1 MADYGVTKTDA
12 LLLFTDIVDSSVYS
26 SILGIERFA
35 RHVMLFQ
42 SLFEELGNQ
51 YFRDKPSFEEQ
62 TVAWCQ
68 VASRGDEGIVFVVDP
83 EEDGTELVSK
93 AIRFAFELKARM
105 KILHRKQEDVP
116 PQEMKVA
123 VGIHYGEVAVINRPK
138 MINDMYRN
146 PIDKILGY
154 SINYAKR
161 VESSSRVGR
170 FSRVFLSKE
179 AADLISYLPIAL
191 HKHEVP
197 LKGIQPNEDVY
208 EVRSAFLENVPIPAK
223 DGAGEIEEEE
233 FFRYLI
239 KNLEEEDFLRDPW
252 LKSFTVSVL
261 SERRDTVKGTASERD
276 YSEKID
282 EIAWGK
288 LVEDD
293 PILLYWRSRV
303 CENEGK
309 YSRAI
314 SCLKEIVG
322 MYPYFIRARIC
333 LIDDCHQMIK
343 RADKMSAEA
352 IYVRDTAE
360 ELLEKYG
367 GLLLDKEQQQLKEI
381 LEEIKKI
388 ATIRKE

>member
-1 MADYGVTKTDA
+1 MADYGVTRTNA

-26 SILGIERFA
+26 SILGIEKFA
-35 RHVMLFQ
+35 RQVMLFQ
-42 SLFEELGNQ
+42 TLFEELGKQ

-62 TVAWCQ
+62 TTAWCQ
-68 VASRGDEGIVFVVDP
+68 IESRGDEGIVFVVDP

-105 KILHRKQEDVP
+105 KILHRKQMDIP

-123 VGIHYGEVAVINRPK
+123 VGIHYGEVAVITKPK
-138 MINDMYRN
+138 KIEDVYRN

-170 FSRVFLSKE
+170 FSQVFLSKA
-179 AADLISYLPIAL
+179 AADLISYSPIAL
-191 HKHEVP
+191 QKYEVA
-197 LKGIQPNEDVY
+197 LKGIQSNEEVY
-208 EVRSAFLENVPIPAK
+208 EVRSAFLENVPIPARNV
-223 DGAGEIEEEE
+223 AGEIEEEE
-233 FFRYLI
+233 FLTHFAR
-239 KNLEEEDFLRDPW
+239 NLVEDDFLRDPW
-252 LKSFTVSVL
+252 LKSFAISVL
-261 SERRDTVKGTASERD
+261 SERKDAVKGTDLQRA

-293 PILLYWRSRV
+293 PILLYWRARV

-309 YSRAI
+309 HSRAI

-322 MYPYFIRARIC
+322 KCPYFIRARIS
-333 LIDDCHQMIK
+333 LIENCHKMIK
-343 RADKMSAEA
+343 RTDKMSAEA

-360 ELLEKYG
+360 ELLEKYYG
-367 GLLLDKEQQQLKEI
+367 ILFDKERQELKEI
-381 LEEIKKI
+381 LREINKI
-388 ATIRKE
+388 ETIRKE